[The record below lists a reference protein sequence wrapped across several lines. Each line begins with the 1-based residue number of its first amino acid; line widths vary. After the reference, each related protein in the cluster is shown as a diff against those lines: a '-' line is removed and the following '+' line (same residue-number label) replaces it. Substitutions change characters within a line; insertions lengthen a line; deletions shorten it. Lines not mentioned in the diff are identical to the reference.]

1 MYIYIYIFSFFFVY
15 YRSKMVRSYKRK
27 TKKYTDLD
35 IKNALKKLGEG
46 YSYRKVSEIFG
57 IPKSSLQIYQSK
69 SKKKCQNKEIYIS

>member
-1 MYIYIYIFSFFFVY
+1 MF
-15 YRSKMVRSYKRK
+15 RSYKRK

-69 SKKKCQNKEIYIS
+69 SKKNAKTKKYIYPRGRIFPS